1 MSIYKAYEYR
11 DRAEGFRRMASEAMD
26 ERTRKVLN
34 DLVAENIARAEELEA
49 LSNHAGA
56 PIQSAVVPRKD

>member
-1 MSIYKAYEYR
+1 MPNYKAYEYR

-49 LSNHAGA
+49 LPNHAGGA
-56 PIQSAVVPRKD
+56 IQSAAASRKE

>member
-1 MSIYKAYEYR
+1 MPDYKSYQYR

-49 LSNHAGA
+49 LSKRAEVT
-56 PIQSAVVPRKD
+56 IQSAVTPRKD

>member
-1 MSIYKAYEYR
+1 
-11 DRAEGFRRMASEAMD
+11 MASEAMD

-49 LSNHAGA
+49 LSKRAEVT
-56 PIQSAVVPRKD
+56 IQSAVAPRKD

>member
-1 MSIYKAYEYR
+1 MPIYKACEYR
-11 DRAEGFRRMASEAMD
+11 DRAEGFRRMAREATD

-49 LSNHAGA
+49 ITNHAG
-56 PIQSAVVPRKD
+56 PPLQPGVPPRKG